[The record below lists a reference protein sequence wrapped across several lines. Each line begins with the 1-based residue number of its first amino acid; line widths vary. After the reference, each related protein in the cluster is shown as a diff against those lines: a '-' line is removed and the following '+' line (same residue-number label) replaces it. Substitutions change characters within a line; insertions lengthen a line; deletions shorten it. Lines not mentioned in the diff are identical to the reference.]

1 MKQIYLIKLKP
12 LLLSI
17 LIPVGLGFLVGL
29 LTKDSMNVYSSLVKP
44 DLAPPGVLFAIVW
57 TILYILMGISSYL
70 VYTSDSPYKND
81 ALRAYIVQL
90 VVNLIWPIIFFIAE
104 NYFISLIWIILL
116 LVLIIIMIK
125 AFLKVDKFAAYLQIP
140 YLLWVV
146 FATYLNYSIFIL
158 NK

>member
-17 LIPVGLGFLVGL
+17 LIPVGLGFLVGF
-29 LTKDSMNVYSSLVKP
+29 LTIDSMNVYSSLVKP
-44 DLAPPGVLFAIVW
+44 AAAPPEVLFPIVW

-81 ALRAYIVQL
+81 AMRAYVIQL

-104 NYFISLIWIILL
+104 NYFLSLIWIILL

-125 AFLKVDKFAAYLQIP
+125 AFLKVDKFAAYLQLP
-140 YLLWVV
+140 YLLWVT